1 MKGDMARTARFAK
14 HWSDGREAMGQMLG
28 WLLSGQSVQSGE
40 PLLGAGR
47 LSAKELNDLAMICA
61 PYCDQCGL
69 PFDRLEEDGQVCAAC
84 IASPPL
90 WDKARAPFAYDQV
103 SSRLILSLKRRGE
116 RNGLGLYARYML
128 EAGRELIDT
137 ADVLVPVPVHYR
149 RLVSRGFNQAGWLA
163 SAISRLTDTPVAH
176 AAIRR
181 VKATP
186 SQGKLS
192 AGQRRRN
199 VAGAFALTQK
209 GRSLLAGQR
218 VVLVD
223 DVLTTGATLNACV
236 RTLRQAKPANVD
248 VITLTRVVAPK
259 NALI

>member
-1 MKGDMARTARFAK
+1 MKGDMARSGRFAK
-14 HWSDGREAMGQMLG
+14 NWNDGREAIGQLIG
-28 WLLSGQSVQSGE
+28 WLLSGQSLHSGE

-47 LSAKELNDLAMICA
+47 FSAEELTSLSMIAA
-61 PYCDQCGL
+61 PFCDQCGL
-69 PFDRLEEDGQVCAAC
+69 PFDRMEDEGQVCAAC
-84 IASPPL
+84 VASPPL
-90 WDKARAPFAYDQV
+90 WDKARAPFAYDDV
-103 SSRLILSLKRRGE
+103 SSRLILALKRSGQ
-116 RNGLGLYARYML
+116 RNGLNLFARYML
-128 EAGRELIDT
+128 EAGREIIDT

-149 RLVSRGFNQAGWLA
+149 RLIVRGYNQAGWLA
-163 SAISRLTDTPVAH
+163 SAIGRLTDTPVAH

-192 AGQRRRN
+192 ARQRRQN
-199 VAGAFALTQK
+199 VAGAFELTKK
-209 GRSLLAGQR
+209 GRISLAGQR

-236 RTLRQAKPANVD
+236 RTIRQAKPANVD